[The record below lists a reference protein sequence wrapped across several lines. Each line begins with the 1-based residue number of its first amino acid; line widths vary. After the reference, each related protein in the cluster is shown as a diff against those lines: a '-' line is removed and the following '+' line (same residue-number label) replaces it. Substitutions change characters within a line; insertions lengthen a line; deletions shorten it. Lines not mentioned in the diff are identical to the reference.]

1 MPGRLAQAIFRRLTV
16 DGSDAGLDGLGPVA
30 GGDMKSTLII
40 QMRVIGALILRETRS
55 RFGRSQL
62 GYLWAI
68 AEPLS
73 YVIVMSLIISAIGRH
88 PPFGNDSALF
98 FATGI
103 LPYFLFSNLVK
114 SVGAAF
120 DSNEALLTYPIVKP
134 IDTLFARGVLEIATS
149 ALVMIV
155 MFTGLMIVNHVPGPE
170 NMHVLAVAMLGL
182 ALLGFG
188 VGSLNAVVGRLFSS
202 WRQIYDTFARGLML
216 VSAVFFPLDS
226 LPTGLRDAV
235 AMIPI
240 AHGVELF
247 RVGYYAGYRSTALDP
262 GYLLAAGLLLSLTGL
277 AAERAIR
284 MRGA

>member
-1 MPGRLAQAIFRRLTV
+1 
-16 DGSDAGLDGLGPVA
+16 
-30 GGDMKSTLII
+30 MKSALVV
-40 QMRVIGALILRETRS
+40 QLRVIGALVLRETRA

-73 YVIVMSLIISAIGRH
+73 YVILLSLIISSMGRH
-88 PPFGNDSALF
+88 PPFGSDSALF

-103 LPYFLFSNLVK
+103 LPYFLFSNLVR

-134 IDTLFARGVLEIATS
+134 IDTLFARGALEIATS

-155 MFTGLMIVNHVPGPE
+155 MFTGLTIVNQTPGPASIQ
-170 NMHVLAVAMLGL
+170 VLVVAMLGL
-182 ALLGFG
+182 ALSGFG
-188 VGSLNAVVGRLFSS
+188 VGTVNAVLGRLFSS
-202 WRQIYDTFARGLML
+202 WRQIYDTFARGFML
-216 VSAVFFPLDS
+216 VSAVFFPLES
-226 LPTGLRDAV
+226 LPTAIRDAV
-235 AMIPI
+235 AMIPM

-247 RVGYYAGYRSTALDP
+247 RAGYYSNYHSTAVDA
-262 GYLLAAGLLLSLTGL
+262 GYLLASGLVLSLMGL

>member
-1 MPGRLAQAIFRRLTV
+1 LT
-16 DGSDAGLDGLGPVA
+16 DGPGPVA
-30 GGDMKSTLII
+30 GGDMKSALTVQL
-40 QMRVIGALILRETRS
+40 RVISALILRETRS

-62 GYLWAI
+62 GYFWAI

-73 YVIVMSLIISAIGRH
+73 YVIVLSLIISSIGRH
-88 PPFGNDSALF
+88 PPFGHDSALF

-120 DSNEALLTYPIVKP
+120 DANEALLSYPIVKP
-134 IDTLFARGVLEIATS
+134 IDTLFARGALEIATS

-155 MFTGLMIVNHVPGPE
+155 MFTGLTVVNQAPGPAS
-170 NMHVLAVAMLGL
+170 MHVLAAAMLGL

-188 VGSLNAVVGRLFSS
+188 VGTLNAVVGRFFSS
-202 WRQIYDTFARGLML
+202 WRQFYDTFARGLML

-235 AMIPI
+235 AMIPV

-247 RVGYYAGYRSTALDP
+247 RVGYYTGYRSTALDA
-262 GYLLAAGLLLSLTGL
+262 GYLFAAGLVLSLVGL
-277 AAERAIR
+277 AAERAVR
-284 MRGA
+284 MRAQ

>member
-1 MPGRLAQAIFRRLTV
+1 LT
-16 DGSDAGLDGLGPVA
+16 DGLRPVA
-30 GGDMKSTLII
+30 GGGMKSAFII

-68 AEPLS
+68 AEPLG
-73 YVIVMSLIISAIGRH
+73 YVLLMSLLLSAINRH
-88 PPFGNDSALF
+88 APFGNDAALF

-114 SVGAAF
+114 SVSAAF
-120 DSNEALLTYPIVKP
+120 DANEALLTYPIVKP
-134 IDTLFARGVLEIATS
+134 VDTLFARGVLEIATS

-155 MFTGLMIVNHVPGPE
+155 MFTGLMVVSKAPGPASIQ
-170 NMHVLAVAMLGL
+170 VLVVAMFGL

-188 VGSLNAVVGRLFSS
+188 IGALNAVVGRFLSS
-202 WRQIYDTFARGLML
+202 WRQIYDTITRPLML

-226 LPTGLRDAV
+226 LPPTLRDAV
-235 AMIPI
+235 ALIPV

-247 RVGYYAGYRSTALDP
+247 RVGYYPGYRSAALDV
-262 GYLLAAGLLLSLTGL
+262 GYVLTAGLVLSLVGL
-277 AAERAIR
+277 AAERAAR